1 MNVEEIF
8 NHTLYVRILVLV
20 VSSVQFGHIHKS
32 CLQCLTHEP
41 KNNVTQM
48 RKNKHYNHHYNER
61 EIAPNIRG

>member
-41 KNNVTQM
+41 KNNVPKCIKTNTTITITM
-48 RKNKHYNHHYNER
+48 REK
-61 EIAPNIRG
+61 